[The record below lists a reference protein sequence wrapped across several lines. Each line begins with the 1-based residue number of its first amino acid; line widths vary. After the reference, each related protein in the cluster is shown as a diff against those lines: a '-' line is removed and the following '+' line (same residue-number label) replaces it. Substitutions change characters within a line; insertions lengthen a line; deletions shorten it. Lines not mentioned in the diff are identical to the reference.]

1 MSLLAAQQLAL
12 TMGIVEGEV
21 MTYSPEPIDTS
32 SVKLSPRLTELVE
45 RLAANN
51 HDHWA
56 LKRIAEGWRFGPN
69 RNDKAK
75 THPDLVPYQELPDSE
90 KEYDRRSVV
99 ETLRAIIA
107 LGYRVE
113 KG

>member
-1 MSLLAAQQLAL
+1 
-12 TMGIVEGEV
+12 
-21 MTYSPEPIDTS
+21 MTYRPDPIDTS
-32 SVKLSPRLTELVE
+32 GVELSPKLSELIE

-56 LKRIAEGWRFGPN
+56 LQRIAEGWRFGPD

-75 THPDLVPYQELPDSE
+75 IHPDLVPYEELPDSE

-99 ETLRAIIA
+99 ETLKAIIT

-113 KG
+113 KN

>member
-1 MSLLAAQQLAL
+1 
-12 TMGIVEGEV
+12 
-21 MTYSPEPIDTS
+21 MTYSPDPIDTS
-32 SVKLSPRLTELVE
+32 GVVLSPKLSELVE

-56 LKRIAEGWRFGPN
+56 LQRIAEGWRFGPG

-75 THPDLVPYQELPDSE
+75 IHPDLVPYDELSDSE

-99 ETLRAIIA
+99 ETLKAIIT
-107 LGYRVE
+107 LGYRIE
-113 KG
+113 KD

>member
-1 MSLLAAQQLAL
+1 
-12 TMGIVEGEV
+12 
-21 MTYSPEPIDTS
+21 MTYSPDPIDTS
-32 SVKLSPRLTELVE
+32 GVELSPRLNELIE

-56 LKRIAEGWRFGPN
+56 LQRIAEGWRFGPD

-75 THPDLVPYQELPDSE
+75 THPDLVPYEELQDSE

-99 ETLRAIIA
+99 ETIKAIIA
-107 LGYRVE
+107 IGYRVE
-113 KG
+113 KD

>member
-1 MSLLAAQQLAL
+1 
-12 TMGIVEGEV
+12 
-21 MTYSPEPIDTS
+21 MTYNPVPIDTS
-32 SVKLSPRLTELVE
+32 GVELSPRLSELIE

-51 HDHWA
+51 HDNWA
-56 LKRIAEGWRFGPN
+56 LQRISEGWRLGSD

-75 THPDLVPYQELPDSE
+75 THPDLVPYEELQDSE

-99 ETLRAIIA
+99 ETLKAIIS

-113 KG
+113 KD

>member
-1 MSLLAAQQLAL
+1 
-12 TMGIVEGEV
+12 
-21 MTYSPEPIDTS
+21 MTYSPDTIDTS
-32 SVKLSPRLTELVE
+32 GVELSQRLSELIE

-51 HDHWA
+51 HDNWA
-56 LKRIAEGWRFGPN
+56 LQRISEGWRFGPD

-75 THPDLVPYQELPDSE
+75 THPDLVPYEELQDSE

-99 ETLRAIIA
+99 ETLKAIIA

-113 KG
+113 RD

>member
-1 MSLLAAQQLAL
+1 
-12 TMGIVEGEV
+12 
-21 MTYSPEPIDTS
+21 MTYSPDPIDTAG
-32 SVKLSPRLTELVE
+32 VELSPKLTELIE

-56 LKRIAEGWRFGPN
+56 RQRIAEGWRFGPD

-75 THPDLVPYQELPDSE
+75 THPDLVPYEELLDSE

-99 ETLRAIIA
+99 ETLKAIIA

-113 KG
+113 KE

>member
-1 MSLLAAQQLAL
+1 
-12 TMGIVEGEV
+12 
-21 MTYSPEPIDTS
+21 MTYRPDAIDTS
-32 SVKLSPRLTELVE
+32 DVELSPSLSELIE

-56 LKRIAEGWRFGPN
+56 LQRIAEGWRFGPD
-69 RNDKAK
+69 RNDKVK
-75 THPDLVPYQELPDSE
+75 THPDLVPYEELPDSE

-99 ETLRAIIA
+99 ETLKAIVA

-113 KG
+113 RD

>member
-1 MSLLAAQQLAL
+1 
-12 TMGIVEGEV
+12 
-21 MTYSPEPIDTS
+21 MTYSPNPIDTS
-32 SVKLSPRLTELVE
+32 EVELSTRLSELTE

-56 LKRIAEGWRFGPN
+56 LQRIAEGWRFGPD

-75 THPDLVPYQELPDSE
+75 THPDLVPYEELPDSE

-99 ETLRAIIA
+99 ETLKAIIA

-113 KG
+113 KD

>member
-1 MSLLAAQQLAL
+1 
-12 TMGIVEGEV
+12 
-21 MTYSPEPIDTS
+21 MTYSPVPIDTS
-32 SVKLSPRLTELVE
+32 GVKLNQRLSELVE

-51 HDHWA
+51 HDNWA
-56 LKRIAEGWRFGPN
+56 LQRIAEGWRFGPD

-75 THPDLVPYQELPDSE
+75 THPDLVPYEELPDSE

-99 ETLRAIIA
+99 ETVKAIIT

-113 KG
+113 KD